1 MFKFNKRSKTEQAL
15 KRRTRAEVMINYDNI
30 DIYKEKQNIPGET
43 VAQLS
48 EPPELKRN
56 SQNEIER
63 EKTKLAD
70 EVMDAVQTRNITEDN
85 KYN

>member
-1 MFKFNKRSKTEQAL
+1 
-15 KRRTRAEVMINYDNI
+15 MINYDNI

-48 EPPELKRN
+48 EPPELKKN

-63 EKTKLAD
+63 EDQAGWWSYGRCTDKKHYW
-70 EVMDAVQTRNITEDN
+70 R
-85 KYN
+85 

>member
-1 MFKFNKRSKTEQAL
+1 
-15 KRRTRAEVMINYDNI
+15 MINYDNI

-63 EKTKLAD
+63 EDQAG
-70 EVMDAVQTRNITEDN
+70 
-85 KYN
+85 

>member
-56 SQNEIER
+56 SQNQIER
-63 EKTKLAD
+63 EDQAG
-70 EVMDAVQTRNITEDN
+70 
-85 KYN
+85 

>member
-30 DIYKEKQNIPGET
+30 DIYKEKRNMLGEI
-43 VAQLS
+43 VVQLY

-56 SQNEIER
+56 LQNGIER
-63 EKTKLAD
+63 ED
-70 EVMDAVQTRNITEDN
+70 QVG
-85 KYN
+85 

>member
-1 MFKFNKRSKTEQAL
+1 
-15 KRRTRAEVMINYDNI
+15 MINYDNI